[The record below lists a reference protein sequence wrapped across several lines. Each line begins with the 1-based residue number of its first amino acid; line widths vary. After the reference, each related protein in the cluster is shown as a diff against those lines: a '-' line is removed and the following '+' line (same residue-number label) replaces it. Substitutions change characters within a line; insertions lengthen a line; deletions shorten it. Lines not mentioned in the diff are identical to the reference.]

1 MLNYIII
8 EIIRSWWLSG
18 INLQLSH
25 LFCTLWVYCPEK
37 NGFHIL
43 SPIYPLAGKWG
54 LRHLQ
59 YFHFGVYNSIHDHSC
74 TYARDWKLGRIDSF
88 NMHTCGNAMHC
99 WFVGKDACTSS
110 GITLHHV
117 HGTFMKFLPGLA
129 GQVLLGQ
136 KAPCCAEPDVY
147 LLLNI
152 SAQPWRQ
159 HGVVA
164 TATSGLTRHQGQM
177 NKKMR
182 RAIKHD
188 KKMIKL

>member
-1 MLNYIII
+1 MAVRDQFAVEPPILHFVGV
-8 EIIRSWWLSG
+8 LSRKKRFPHSQSDLPTG
-18 INLQLSH
+18 REMGSAPSTVLS
-25 LFCTLWVYCPEK
+25 LWC
-37 NGFHIL
+37 G
-43 SPIYPLAGKWG
+43 
-54 LRHLQ
+54 
-59 YFHFGVYNSIHDHSC
+59 
-74 TYARDWKLGRIDSF
+74 RDWKGGRIDSF

-136 KAPCCAEPDVY
+136 KAPCSAEPDVY

-177 NKKMR
+177 TKKMR

-188 KKMIKL
+188 KKY